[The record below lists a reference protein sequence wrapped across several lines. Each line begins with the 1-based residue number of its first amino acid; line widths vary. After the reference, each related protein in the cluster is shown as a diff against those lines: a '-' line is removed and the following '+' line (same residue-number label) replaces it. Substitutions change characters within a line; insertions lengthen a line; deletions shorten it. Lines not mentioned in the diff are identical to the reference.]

1 MLLRPPSP
9 AVPSQSKGAPESP
22 RLTTPAKSGRKKFPL
37 QEASNVTPDKR
48 KIAKE
53 PRKDKTVELGISCD
67 EVINTTE
74 CRCLVAVGKRVWAA
88 ERDGSVSIRDSTT
101 AEVIHTI
108 PCQETFCWSLI
119 YCEDRV
125 WTGWSTG
132 HIRVYN
138 PQTFELVREIFQH
151 SGGVYCFAHSPGRLY
166 SGSNDFEIFQWNTQT
181 YDFIRQFS
189 GHKNSVRCMT
199 VYSHLLISGSD
210 DYTLRIWDTL
220 TADVRELTGHKGGV
234 LAVARHE
241 NHLWSSAEDGLI
253 KVWSLQTGECLATKA
268 DHKGRVTTLLLIG
281 DRIWS
286 AGVDKSIYIHSTEMP
301 FVCLGVFSDHK
312 GYINNVSVIG
322 EVFKYKVWSCSSD
335 KTLRVWGAEAG
346 AKLERVEVVPAIEEE
361 KFHALRREAGNLK
374 EELENANQLHKKTIE
389 ELQAKYQGA
398 LSDLERCKK
407 SEEQAAELLRVQNK
421 DHAQIFDMQ
430 EEIRRL
436 KNMLQDKD
444 SIIEANKRERAAI
457 EDKFQQIIR
466 RKDEGLQEKEQEI
479 IKLKHMLTD
488 RDYRNGELQ
497 GQAAHKDKI
506 IQELEAKIV
515 ALNSCIED
523 NNRTISDLHRQLEKL
538 KQEGLQQDRE
548 LRRAAESRE
557 QLHCETDKTR
567 REIDEWRKR
576 YEAEREITSGL
587 RDKLQASEALCA
599 RLREQLRQ
607 LEEDVKQRE
616 AVITTRERELIDK
629 QQAVE
634 LMEREREDHQK
645 KLAEFEFV
653 IQSRSELV
661 RQIWELFCEISESKK
676 AASVVAASPE
686 LKRLRSESVSH
697 DTAAAIESIKLAKDR
712 CRRIVSNFFT
722 EVEKFHVGT
731 SPYYFPPD
739 GDAYKYKFNE
749 QNIDA
754 LKKFAANDLRR
765 AGTLCYARGEAEKG
779 EKIDKK
785 EAKEPKEEPLKEAQP
800 SGRRSTSPPK
810 PFLAKDRSTSP
821 PPPPPSLDGSVPSYM
836 SSTASS
842 RKYSRTTPVPPSGN
856 LRRPEVVC
864 KAPAGEKAVSKRWM

>member
-1 MLLRPPSP
+1 M
-9 AVPSQSKGAPESP
+9 
-22 RLTTPAKSGRKKFPL
+22 
-37 QEASNVTPDKR
+37 VT
-48 KIAKE
+48 
-53 PRKDKTVELGISCD
+53 
-67 EVINTTE
+67 
-74 CRCLVAVGKRVWAA
+74 VGKRVWAA
-88 ERDGSVSIRDSTT
+88 ERDGSVTIRDSSN
-101 AEVIHTI
+101 ADVIHTI

-138 PQTFELVREIFQH
+138 PQTFELVKEIFQH
-151 SGGVYCFAHSPGRLY
+151 AGGVYCFAHSPGRLY
-166 SGSNDFEIFQWNTQT
+166 SGSNDFEIFQWNTET

-199 VYSHLLISGSD
+199 VYRHLLISGSD

-234 LAVARHE
+234 LAVTRHE

-268 DHKGRVTTLLLIG
+268 DHKGRVTTLLPIG

-286 AGVDKSIYIHSTEMP
+286 AGVDKSIYIHAAEAP
-301 FVCLGVFSDHK
+301 YHCLGVFSDHK
-312 GYINNVSVIG
+312 GYINNVSVVAEI
-322 EVFKYKVWSCSSD
+322 FKYKVWSCSSD
-335 KTLRVWGAEAG
+335 KTLRVWGAEA
-346 AKLERVEVVPAIEEE
+346 ASKIERVEVVPAIEEE
-361 KFHALRREAGNLK
+361 KFLALRREAGGLK
-374 EELENANQLHKKTIE
+374 DELEAANKLHKQALEELE
-389 ELQAKYQGA
+389 AKYQGA
-398 LSDLERCKK
+398 LSDLERCKR

-421 DHAQIFDMQ
+421 DQVQILELQ

-436 KNMLQDKD
+436 KAMLQDKD
-444 SIIEANKRERAAI
+444 SIIEANRRERAAI

-466 RKDEGLQEKEQEI
+466 RKDEGIQEKEQEI
-479 IKLKHMLTD
+479 IKLKHMMTD

-497 GQAAHKDKI
+497 GQASHKDKI
-506 IQELEAKIV
+506 IQDLEAKIA
-515 ALNSCIED
+515 ALNGCIED
-523 NNRTISDLHRQLEKL
+523 NNRTIGDLHRQLEKL

-548 LRRAAESRE
+548 LRRVAESHE
-557 QLHCETDKTR
+557 QLHSETDKTR

-587 RDKLQASEALCA
+587 RDKLLASEALCA

-607 LEEDVKQRE
+607 LEEDVRQRE
-616 AVITTRERELIDK
+616 AVITARERELIDK

-634 LMEREREDHQK
+634 VMEREREDHQK

-686 LKRLRSESVSH
+686 LKRLRSDVVSH

-712 CRRIVSNFFT
+712 CRRIVANFFT

-739 GDAYKYKFNE
+739 GDAHKYKFNE

-754 LKKFAANDLRR
+754 LKKFASNDLRR
-765 AGTLCYARGEAEKG
+765 AGTLCYARGEAVEKA
-779 EKIDKK
+779 EKKEK
-785 EAKEPKEEPLKEAQP
+785 EAKEVVPQREKKEEKEKPELPPP
-800 SGRRSTSPPK
+800 SGRRSVSPPK
-810 PFLAKDRSTSP
+810 PALPKDRSTSP
-821 PPPPPSLDGSVPSYM
+821 PPPPPSLDGSVPSFM
-836 SSTASS
+836 TSTASS
-842 RKYSRTTPVPPSGN
+842 RKYSRTTPTPATTT
-856 LRRPEVVC
+856 LRRPDSVC
-864 KAPAGEKAVSKRWM
+864 KAPPGDKAVPKRWV